1 MKNPEYHL
9 QCNIYDV
16 LKVVLKQT
24 ALMTCFP
31 SGGGGKVRGA
41 RLKRMGL
48 VPGWPDIQI
57 IYKGKYFGLEVKTLK
72 GVLSPNQKVL
82 HDSLEK
88 QGAKVAIVRSIDEAI
103 DQARVWG
110 IVKSGQ

>member
-9 QCNIYDV
+9 QCNIYEMLKMV
-16 LKVVLKQT
+16 LKKN

-57 IYKGKYFGLEVKTLK
+57 IYQGKYYGIEVKTSK
-72 GVLSPNQKVL
+72 GVLSPNQKTL
-82 HDSLEK
+82 HDSLIN
-88 QGAKVAIVRSIDEAI
+88 QGAKVAVVKSVAEAV
-103 DQARVWG
+103 DQARGWG
-110 IVKSGQ
+110 IVRQQQ